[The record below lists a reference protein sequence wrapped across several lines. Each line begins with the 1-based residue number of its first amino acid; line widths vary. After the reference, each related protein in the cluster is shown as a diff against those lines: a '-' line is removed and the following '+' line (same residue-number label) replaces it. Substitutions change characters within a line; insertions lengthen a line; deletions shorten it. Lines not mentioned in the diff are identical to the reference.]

1 MPEWADHKMNIQDM
15 LEAIRTKKK
24 ELIDDINPQKILSGL
39 ELEENVNH
47 GNFIFYDE
55 DQTFSAENVVLSVH
69 NNKEEYTSYL
79 LTKKKTKDQN
89 DKTLSFVAN
98 RIMLFLK
105 DFVQIVDK
113 HAEVYASIENEL
125 RKKKRHKYSC

>member
-1 MPEWADHKMNIQDM
+1 M
-15 LEAIRTKKK
+15 L
-24 ELIDDINPQKILSGL
+24 
-39 ELEENVNH
+39 NH

-125 RKKKRHKYSC
+125 RKKKAQIQLLIGGDLAFYHIIKYMA